1 MYVGD
6 CDLRDAMCTLE
17 TGDCDL
23 RDAMCTLETVI

>member
-17 TGDCDL
+17 DCDL

>member
-17 TGDCDL
+17 TVIL

>member
-6 CDLRDAMCTLE
+6 CDLRDAMCTV
-17 TGDCDL
+17 GDCDL

>member
-6 CDLRDAMCTLE
+6 CDLRDAMCTL
-17 TGDCDL
+17 GDCDL